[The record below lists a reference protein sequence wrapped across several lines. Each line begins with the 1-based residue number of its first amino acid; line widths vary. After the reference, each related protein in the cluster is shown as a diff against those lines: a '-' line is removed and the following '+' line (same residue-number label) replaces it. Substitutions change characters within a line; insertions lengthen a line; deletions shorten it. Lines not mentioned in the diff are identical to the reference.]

1 MSLHRSL
8 KSADAMQRHRNVL
21 TRSERLQKLEEEKR
35 WDEDESV
42 LGLPK
47 VRSVKRVGKKKKKT
61 KEDEATA
68 AE

>member
-1 MSLHRSL
+1 VEKRDEPAPES
-8 KSADAMQRHRNVL
+8 DVL